1 MKSISI
7 LVPLHNEQES
17 IEHLI
22 ERLTLT
28 LRKMKISYEII
39 LVDDGSLDNTWSKLI
54 QLSESTEN
62 LKCVRLSKNFGQH
75 NAITAGLSMCNSE
88 WTVVMDGDLQDR
100 PEEIPNLYSKALEGF
115 EIVFISRKNRNES
128 KFYLLAQKI
137 FYKLLRKLSDIQF
150 DEGTANFSIIN
161 KKVVEAYNFIEDHN
175 RFYGSTIKWLGFKST
190 IIEAD
195 QGQRFAGETSYTL
208 SSRWDLALAT
218 ILNYSEKPLKIAIK
232 IGIFVSAASL
242 AFGLFFAYRKIFFGE
257 GILGWPSLIVSI
269 YFLAGVILIFMGILG
284 IYIGQ
289 ILKEVKKRPSYL
301 IDQILLSKN

>member
-1 MKSISI
+1 VKSISI
-7 LVPLHNEQES
+7 IAPLHNEQES
-17 IEHLI
+17 IESLI
-22 ERLTLT
+22 ERLILT
-28 LRKMKISYEII
+28 LRKMKLTYEII
-39 LVDDGSLDNTWSKLI
+39 LVDDGSSDSTWSKLV
-54 QLSESTEN
+54 QLSEITEN

-115 EIVFISRKNRNES
+115 EIVFVSRKNRNES
-128 KFYLLAQKI
+128 KFYLFAQKI

-150 DEGTANFSIIN
+150 DAGTANFSIIN

-190 IIEAD
+190 LIEAD

-232 IGIFVSAASL
+232 IGIFVSTASL

>member
-1 MKSISI
+1 MKTISI
-7 LVPLHNEQES
+7 LVPLYNEQES
-17 IEHLI
+17 IDYLI
-22 ERLTLT
+22 ERLILT

-39 LVDDGSLDNTWSKLI
+39 LIDDGSSDSTWSKLI
-54 QLSESTEN
+54 RLSETTEN

-75 NAITAGLSMCNSE
+75 NAITAGLSICNSE

-100 PEEIPNLYSKALEGF
+100 PEEIPNLYSKTQEGF
-115 EIVFISRKNRNES
+115 EIVFVSRKNRNES
-128 KFYLLAQKI
+128 KLYLLAQKI

-190 IIEAD
+190 LIEAD

-218 ILNYSEKPLKIAIK
+218 ILNYSEKPLKLAIK
-232 IGIFVSAASL
+232 TGIFVSTISL
-242 AFGLFFAYRKIFFGE
+242 ACGLFFAYRKIFFGE

-301 IDQILLSKN
+301 IDQILLSKS